1 MTTPNP
7 MGNNLYSPLH
17 NMEEGACFTH
27 RCFYHLSSTMLPD
40 DYEFIPRIPSCTANV
55 EDKYIPRICVSR
67 SIEGALKALPSNN
80 FGSSVFY
87 VYKIIYDPVNMNI
100 LVPTSRAVFDAYIT
114 DELWVTTNIKP
125 YQYKLVGVI
134 SNIYY
139 RYNTVKNGINVND
152 YADMLY
158 AYYSNT
164 GGFKD
169 TGGFKEKGY
178 ASYKEIYYTYRP
190 FKITKSP
197 FIYMRNNNEY
207 QRYVEP
213 NKIPG
218 TDNYDE
224 FDAMSVFRD
233 KNMNEYFNDEEY

>member
-1 MTTPNP
+1 MNTPNP

-27 RCFYHLSSTMLPD
+27 KCFYHLSNTMLSD
-40 DYEFIPRIPSCTANV
+40 DYEFIPRIPRYSANM

-80 FGSSVFY
+80 FGSVLY

-100 LVPTSRAVFDAYIT
+100 LVPTSRAVCDAYIT

-139 RYNTVKNGINVND
+139 RYTTVENGINVND

-158 AYYSNT
+158 ADYSNS
-164 GGFKD
+164 
-169 TGGFKEKGY
+169 GGFKEKGY
-178 ASYKEIYYTYRP
+178 NSYKEIYYTYQP

-207 QRYVEP
+207 QRYIEP

>member
-1 MTTPNP
+1 MNTPNP

-40 DYEFIPRIPSCTANV
+40 DYEFIPRIPSYSATM
-55 EDKYIPRICVSR
+55 EDKYISRICVSR

-80 FGSSVFY
+80 FGSSVLY

-100 LVPTSRAVFDAYIT
+100 LVPTSRAVCDAYIT

-125 YQYKLVGVI
+125 YQYKLVGII
-134 SNIYY
+134 SNIHYQY
-139 RYNTVKNGINVND
+139 TTVENGINVND

-158 AYYSNT
+158 ADYSNT
-164 GGFKD
+164 VL
-169 TGGFKEKGY
+169 GGFKEKGY
-178 ASYKEIYYTYRP
+178 RCYKEMYYTYHP

-224 FDAMSVFRD
+224 FETMSVFRD
-233 KNMNEYFNDEEY
+233 KNMNKYFDDLEY

>member
-7 MGNNLYSPLH
+7 MGNNLYKPYHS
-17 NMEEGACFTH
+17 MVEGKCSTH
-27 RCFYHLSSTMLPD
+27 RCFYHLSATILPD
-40 DYEFIPRIPSCTANV
+40 DYEFIPRVPSCTAIM
-55 EDKYIPRICVSR
+55 EDNYIPRICVSR

-80 FGSSVFY
+80 FGSSVF
-87 VYKIIYDPVNMNI
+87 VYKIIYDPLNMNI

-134 SNIYY
+134 SNICY
-139 RYNTVKNGINVND
+139 RYTTVEKGINTNESADSLCAD
-152 YADMLY
+152 YINSD
-158 AYYSNT
+158 
-164 GGFKD
+164 
-169 TGGFKEKGY
+169 GFKEKNY
-178 ASYKEIYYTYRP
+178 KSFKEIYYTYQP

-224 FDAMSVFRD
+224 FDTMSVFRD
-233 KNMNEYFNDEEY
+233 KNMNEYFDDPEY

>member
-1 MTTPNP
+1 MNTPNP

-17 NMEEGACFTH
+17 DMEEGACFTH

-40 DYEFIPRIPSCTANV
+40 DYEFIPRIPRYSATM

-80 FGSSVFY
+80 FGSSVLY

-139 RYNTVKNGINVND
+139 RYTTVENGLNVND

-158 AYYSNT
+158 ADYSNS
-164 GGFKD
+164 
-169 TGGFKEKGY
+169 GGFKEKGY
-178 ASYKEIYYTYRP
+178 KSYKEIYYTYQP

-218 TDNYDE
+218 TDNYNE
-224 FDAMSVFRD
+224 FETMSVFRD
-233 KNMNEYFNDEEY
+233 KNMNEYFDDEEY